1 MNKSMLIGI
10 VIGVA
15 AVAGVGAFAG
25 FNAFREPAEAEVL
38 GVKPIERTVK
48 LARQDCHDEPVTRQ
62 APVKDSHR
70 IAGSVAGAVVGG
82 IVGNQI
88 GHGVARDVATA
99 VGVVGG
105 GYAGNQIQDK
115 MQKAD
120 TSTTMER
127 RCTEV
132 YDTEK
137 KVVGY
142 DVRYRLGKKEGTVRM
157 DHDPGDGIP
166 VKDGKLEL
174 TRNSAGA

>member
-1 MNKSMLIGI
+1 MNTSMLTGI

-15 AVAGVGAFAG
+15 AVAGAGAFAG
-25 FNAFREPAEAEVL
+25 YNAFREPAEAEVL
-38 GVKPIERTVK
+38 GVRPIEKTVR

-62 APVKDSHR
+62 APVKDTHR
-70 IAGSVAGAVVGG
+70 IAGSVAGAVIGG

-88 GHGVARDVATA
+88 GHGAARDAATA

-105 GYAGNQIQDK
+105 GYAGNEIQDK
-115 MQKAD
+115 MQKGN
-120 TSTTMER
+120 TTTTTER

-137 KVVGY
+137 RTVGY
-142 DVRYRLGKKEGTVRM
+142 DVRYRLGKMEGTVRM
-157 DHDPGDGIP
+157 DHDPGNRIP

-174 TRNSAGA
+174 TSN